1 MLIPK
6 YFKFIYHATQINVNL
21 WTKVTKI
28 MVVRKLEQSLLTD
41 LKPGHVTALFGARR
55 TGKTILMSQLKALLP
70 QGKILQLNG
79 EEYDAASLL
88 SSRKQSVLNNLVGGY
103 DYLFVDE
110 AQSIPQIGENLKL
123 LVDTNPGVAVFVTG
137 SSAFDLKS
145 NIGEPL
151 TGRSRFWYLYP
162 FSLQEIATDYLSS
175 VRMMPSLL
183 VYGMYPQVF
192 LAQNNIEKRVLLES
206 IRNGYLLKDVLQLDN
221 LKDSLF
227 VMNLL
232 RNLAF
237 QIGNDVSYNELARS
251 LNTTVKTVQRYLE
264 ILEKSYIIFRM
275 NGFSRNLRKEISKSP
290 RFYFWDNGIR
300 NAVISQFDQLET
312 RNDIGKLW
320 ENFCISERIKKQS
333 NSQSFS
339 NFFFWRTYDQQEID
353 LIEENGNLIKA
364 FEFKWNDKL
373 AKAPG
378 IFMEHYPNAV
388 FETINPKNVFDFLVK

>member
-1 MLIPK
+1 MI
-6 YFKFIYHATQINVNL
+6 
-21 WTKVTKI
+21 
-28 MVVRKLEQSLLTD
+28 VRKLEQSLLTD

-55 TGKTILMSQLKALLP
+55 TGKTILMSQLKELLP

-79 EEYDAASLL
+79 EDYDVASLL

-162 FSLQEIATDYLSS
+162 FSFEEIATDYLSS
-175 VRMMPSLL
+175 FRLLPSLL
-183 VYGMYPQVF
+183 VYGNYPQVF
-192 LAQNNIEKRVLLES
+192 LAQNNVEKRVLLES

-237 QIGNDVSYNELARS
+237 QIGNDVSFNELASS

-312 RNDIGKLW
+312 RNDIGKL
-320 ENFCISERIKKQS
+320 
-333 NSQSFS
+333 
-339 NFFFWRTYDQQEID
+339 
-353 LIEENGNLIKA
+353 
-364 FEFKWNDKL
+364 
-373 AKAPG
+373 
-378 IFMEHYPNAV
+378 
-388 FETINPKNVFDFLVK
+388 